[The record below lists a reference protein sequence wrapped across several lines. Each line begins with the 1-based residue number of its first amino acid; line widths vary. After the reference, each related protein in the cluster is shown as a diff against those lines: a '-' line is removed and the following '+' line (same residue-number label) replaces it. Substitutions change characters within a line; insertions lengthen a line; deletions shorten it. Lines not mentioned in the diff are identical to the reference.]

1 MRALPILRVGI
12 SASLSGQFQVQGRQA
27 LAGLQ
32 AWAADVNQAGGIAL
46 GKGSSK
52 SKVSVIHHDDS
63 GKPDLAKQATQ
74 RLISQDKVDLLF
86 GPYSGV
92 LTRAAAKVAEQFQKV
107 IWNQG
112 GAADDIYQQGHRWVV
127 GVLTPASQYLAGLLP
142 LVRDADPAAAS
153 VGIVRAKTGAFARA
167 IAQELQRQADD
178 LGFHACYVREYP
190 ASLDDFSGIVEEIRE
205 AGPDVL
211 VSVGRIHND
220 LKFAQALVRR
230 PIQLRAAA
238 VVAAPIQQFRDALG
252 DGVEGFI
259 GPSQWEPACQYP
271 HDYGPSA
278 EHVLQSLTRQDQG
291 PVDYPMA
298 QAYAAGLVAQRCLEH
313 AGSLDDGALRQAAAD
328 LDFSTFYGRFK
339 IDPATGRQVGRSTLL
354 VQWQQGRKV
363 ILWPPEQRQ
372 ATLVHPWPGC
382 HDSQSPCTE
391 N

>member
-1 MRALPILRVGI
+1 MPASPLLKVGI

-32 AWAADVNQAGGIAL
+32 AWAVDVNQAGGIAL
-46 GKGSSK
+46 GNTGARAQI
-52 SKVSVIHHDDS
+52 SVIHHDDS
-63 GKPDLAKQATQ
+63 SKPDLAKQTTRQ
-74 RLISQDKVDLLF
+74 LISQDKVDLLF

-92 LTRAAAKVAEQFQKV
+92 LARAAAEVAESSQRV

-112 GAADDIYQQGHRWVV
+112 GATDDIYQQGYRWVV
-127 GVLTPASQYLAGLLP
+127 GVLTPASQYLTGLLP
-142 LVRDADPAAAS
+142 LIRDADPDASSLGLLRAA
-153 VGIVRAKTGAFARA
+153 TGAFPRV
-167 IAQELQRQADD
+167 IAQEVQRQADA
-178 LGFHACYVREYP
+178 LGFRVSYLREYP

-211 VSVGRIHND
+211 VAVGRINND
-220 LKFAQALVRR
+220 LAFAQALVQR
-230 PIQLRAAA
+230 PLPLRAVA
-238 VVAAPIQQFRDALG
+238 VVAAPIQQFLDALG
-252 DGVEGFI
+252 DDVDGFI
-259 GPSQWEPACQYP
+259 GPSQWEPGGNYP

-278 EHVLQSLTRQDQG
+278 QQVLESLAKQRQG

-313 AGSLDDGALRQAAAD
+313 GGSLDDRALRQAAAE

-339 IDPATGRQVGRSTLL
+339 IDPVTGRQVGRSTLL

-372 ATLVHPWPGC
+372 APLVYPWPGWDKSQTRSA
-382 HDSQSPCTE
+382 DS
-391 N
+391 

>member
-1 MRALPILRVGI
+1 MLKVGI

-32 AWAADVNQAGGIAL
+32 AWASDVNQAGGIAL
-46 GKGSSK
+46 GNAGPMAQ
-52 SKVSVIHHDDS
+52 VSVIHHDDAS
-63 GKPDLAKQATQ
+63 KPDLAKQVTQ
-74 RLISQDKVDLLF
+74 RLISEDKVDLLF

-92 LTRAAAKVAEQFQKV
+92 LARAAAEVAESRQRL

-112 GAADDIYQQGHRWVV
+112 GATDDIYQRGHRWVV
-127 GVLTPASQYLAGLLP
+127 GVLTPASQYLTGLLP
-142 LVRDADPAAAS
+142 LIGDADPEASS
-153 VGIVRAKTGAFARA
+153 VGLLRTETGSFPRLVAH
-167 IAQELQRQADD
+167 EVQRQADN
-178 LGFHACYVREYP
+178 LGFRVSYVREYP
-190 ASLDDFSGIVEEIRE
+190 ASLDDFSGIVDEIRE

-211 VSVGRIHND
+211 VAVGRIHND
-220 LKFAQALVRR
+220 LQFGQALARC

-238 VVAAPIQQFRDALG
+238 VVAAPIQQFREALG

-259 GPSQWEPACQYP
+259 GPSQWEPGGQYP
-271 HDYGPSA
+271 HDYGRSA
-278 EHVLQSLTRQDQG
+278 QQVLESLSEWGQG

-313 AGSLDDGALRQAAAD
+313 AGSLDDRALRQAAAE

-372 ATLVHPWPGC
+372 AALLHPWPGKL
-382 HDSQSPCTE
+382 TNIAE